1 MQTRTE
7 VLEELVELV
16 SAIEML
22 DKWVLCIGGEPDS
35 KTCKDGVVDESRT
48 EVSQSSRTVET
59 WILI

>member
-1 MQTRTE
+1 M
-7 VLEELVELV
+7 LEELVELV

-48 EVSQSSRTVET
+48 EVCQSSRTVET